1 MATKR
6 AKTTNAATGVQTN
19 AETRG
24 EAPAELSER
33 TVIPVIEETPTLTK
47 QVIESGKVRLSKSI
61 TEREEVVDVPL
72 FREEVRVERVPVNL
86 YVETAPAVR
95 QEGETLI
102 IPVVEERVVVQKKL
116 FLVEELRVHKEVIEH
131 HEPQPVTLRREE
143 VIVKRINGEDRR

>member
-6 AKTTNAATGVQTN
+6 VKTTNAAAAS

-33 TVIPVIEETPTLTK
+33 TVIPVIEETPTLVK
-47 QVIESGKVRLSKSI
+47 EVVESGKVRLSKTIS
-61 TEREEVVDVPL
+61 EREELVDVPL

-86 YVETAPAVR
+86 YVETAPVVR

-116 FLVEELRVHKEVIEH
+116 FLVEELRVHKEVVEH

-143 VIVKRINGEDRR
+143 VTVKRVNGEDRR